1 MLTCVR
7 LTIGSCNR
15 HVYLS
20 GNVVYTCA
28 EACQHG
34 FKNMCCLPEQNHTHT
49 RARIHSTCLSDM
61 HIDKCTKAHAYNS
74 IQKEVTGVDVRSSV
88 PNTSFAFVP

>member
-1 MLTCVR
+1 MVSKTCVAS
-7 LTIGSCNR
+7 LNKTT
-15 HVYLS
+15 Y
-20 GNVVYTCA
+20 
-28 EACQHG
+28 
-34 FKNMCCLPEQNHTHT
+34 T